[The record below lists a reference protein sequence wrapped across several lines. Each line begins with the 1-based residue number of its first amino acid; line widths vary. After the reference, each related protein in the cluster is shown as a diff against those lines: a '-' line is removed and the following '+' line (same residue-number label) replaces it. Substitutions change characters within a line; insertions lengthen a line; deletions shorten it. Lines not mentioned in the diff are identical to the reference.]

1 MMASEQELHY
11 VVAHTTN
18 FCFIILLQNVF
29 LCSSHF
35 HAKQRSVGRIFYAN
49 MLDTKTRSCQRGL
62 SWWWIWAASFP
73 SIVTIFTIH
82 ATPRISQRIASIE
95 FERRIVI
102 VIAVAIALTN
112 LSFTILRF
120 YLSDKLIR
128 ISFLIGI
135 PQRTQFDLAWQWTF
149 GDIKWKTNKT
159 TSKKKREEKTAKV
172 LIFNAGAVCWMHDR
186 RRCSIQNRPCP
197 SMRCEHCQR
206 PTARFQIYKWSFR
219 IGCLAYISY
228 FIILYTL
235 IAMVRVLYVD
245 RMCIVT

>member
-49 MLDTKTRSCQRGL
+49 VLDTKTRSCQRGL

-159 TSKKKREEKTAKV
+159 TSKKKREEKNSKSFNIQCWCCVLDARPPKV
-172 LIFNAGAVCWMHDR
+172 FNTKSTMPIDA
-186 RRCSIQNRPCP
+186 
-197 SMRCEHCQR
+197 MR
-206 PTARFQIYKWSFR
+206 
-219 IGCLAYISY
+219 
-228 FIILYTL
+228 TL
-235 IAMVRVLYVD
+235 PETNCTFPNI
-245 RMCIVT
+245 